1 MGYVATGYV
10 GSSWTRDGT
19 SVFCIGRQILIHQD
33 TREAPPDCFL
43 KRRWRTSRGSQLY
56 ARSSSFSAPRGLV
69 PQGRSCFQSGYVS
82 PTGWSLGS
90 LLPWGCSA
98 GLGVALS
105 RSHLVVFDPVEVLTY
120 TQLPSNKFSDVSV
133 KLESGLGL
141 NIPIYFWELILI
153 LGDIE
158 PDSEFLDGL
167 GDLWSEM
174 AFHIEF
180 HMGSDELSRW
190 Y

>member
-19 SVFCIGRQILIHQD
+19 SVFCIGRQILIHQ
-33 TREAPPDCFL
+33 EAPPDCFL

-120 TQLPSNKFSDVSV
+120 TQLPSYKFSDVSV